1 MTYEEAIK
9 VLTDTRVMI
18 LKGSGTDLSK
28 ACSMAIEALEK
39 QIPKKV
45 EYGIDG
51 SWGTEK
57 EQPVCPVCDYFIT
70 QTYFIG
76 EGKKVT
82 YCDHCGQ
89 AIDWSEQYDLR
100 RSIRTDMRRLH
111 RRKEVP
117 R

>member
-1 MTYEEAIK
+1 MTYEEARNMIDEMRAEIK
-9 VLTDTRVMI
+9 AKHMCRSMDGECTSEEVAEYRCRFAVLSMAVDVLT
-18 LKGSGTDLSK
+18 
-28 ACSMAIEALEK
+28 K
-39 QIPKKV
+39 QIPQKV

-70 QTYFIG
+70 RTHFIG

-89 AIDWSEQYDLR
+89 AIRWE
-100 RSIRTDMRRLH
+100 
-111 RRKEVP
+111 
-117 R
+117 

>member
-1 MTYEEAIK
+1 MTYEEAIERI
-9 VLTDTRVMI
+9 RVHFAVHDDGRPTPKLDEAVDI
-18 LKGSGTDLSK
+18 
-28 ACSMAIEALEK
+28 AIEAMEK

-57 EQPVCPVCDYFIT
+57 EQPVCPVCDYFII

-82 YCDHCGQ
+82 YCEHCGQ
-89 AIDWSEQYDLR
+89 ALDWSE
-100 RSIRTDMRRLH
+100 
-111 RRKEVP
+111 
-117 R
+117 